1 MKHLLVALQK
11 VRTLQKLKMVG
22 TKIEWK
28 CRIYEKLGET
38 PFKSELNLIT
48 AAVGPEGKQ
57 FSSFKMK
64 QKGAFKKEKCPASED
79 IYSF

>member
-1 MKHLLVALQK
+1 
-11 VRTLQKLKMVG
+11 MVG
-22 TKIEWK
+22 TKIGWK

-64 QKGAFKKEKCPASED
+64 QKSKMLSLRRMNLFISHN
-79 IYSF
+79 IYSFKKYSMNSR